1 MYGLLCTAEAGSAW
15 HDDMRQTIADINLLL
30 EKQSDFLEWLDDMQP
45 AFNAQD
51 ALDVM
56 EALGDALH
64 THSSCD
70 EFLLEAI
77 AVMQ

>member
-1 MYGLLCTAEAGSAW
+1 MPCITEAGSAW
-15 HDDMRQTIADINLLL
+15 PNEMRQTVADINLLL
-30 EKQSDFLEWLDDMQP
+30 EKQSDFLEWLDDIQT

-51 ALDVM
+51 ALDIM

-64 THSSCD
+64 AYSSCD

-77 AVMQ
+77 SAMQ